1 MGIKV
6 ARKSNT
12 KGLGQRGSH
21 WGNDWWDRLYT
32 QALDNVENKDNSKKE
47 EESKKP
53 LVFGAFTKAKSLNV
67 GDTDDE
73 DSSENDSDIE
83 TNDDVNEKE
92 RKEKAIHH
100 MQDDDVFEAC
110 NNMILRKF
118 VPVGKL
124 ERIAKQE
131 QEWKE
136 KLLGKNSE
144 ASIINETTPPILKK
158 RKRDVDSTIEESPKK
173 KRKLHKKSKSKTSK
187 LDESEEKEKSKK
199 KRKKKKKKKKKKKS

>member
-1 MGIKV
+1 M
-6 ARKSNT
+6 
-12 KGLGQRGSH
+12 
-21 WGNDWWDRLYT
+21 
-32 QALDNVENKDNSKKE
+32 
-47 EESKKP
+47 
-53 LVFGAFTKAKSLNV
+53 

-187 LDESEEKEKSKK
+187 LDESKEKEKSKK
-199 KRKKKKKKKKKKKS
+199 KRSKKEKREKKDKKEKKKKRKTE